1 MAYKEKTFAG
11 FSVGLA
17 TGSKRKQRLSNHL
30 RIEIDQPLSKH
41 LRIKLDGDRATI
53 SQKLTLREARALQKW
68 LNDNLPEST
77 SSTSTGSTTSES
89 A

>member
-1 MAYKEKTFAG
+1 MAYKEKSFSG

-30 RIEIDQPLSKH
+30 RIEIED
-41 LRIKLDGDRATI
+41 DRVAT

-68 LNDNLPEST
+68 LNDNLPVST

>member
-1 MAYKEKTFAG
+1 MAYKEKSFSG

-30 RIEIDQPLSKH
+30 RIEID
-41 LRIKLDGDRATI
+41 DDRVST

-68 LNDNLPEST
+68 LNDNLPSSAGSNSTT
-77 SSTSTGSTTSES
+77 SSTSGS